1 MTSRRQPPARARRRR
16 RRCANPPLRRPG
28 RNLLPR
34 SPSGPTGGALRSHSC
49 GSPNPPPA
57 TATTVIGSVGGSTRT
72 LNRCDT
78 RCEVLLRE
86 FRRDLDDLPVGG
98 WLSVYDGVRTAESS
112 ELDVDHTVALAEAWI
127 SGADRWDDAR
137 RRDFANDL
145 TPGALRAV
153 TASVNR
159 SKSDRDPAEWQP
171 PDRSSWC
178 TFADRLGEHQAP
190 LGPVRGPPGV
200 HHAHDDAGELP
211 VTVAARVRSRRSV
224 PGGAARAVAVPASV
238 HPRPPRPRS
247 GRRRCGTRPPGRARR
262 RVRAPWWCRAAR

>member
-1 MTSRRQPPARARRRR
+1 MA
-16 RRCANPPLRRPG
+16 
-28 RNLLPR
+28 
-34 SPSGPTGGALRSHSC
+34 ALGSVVLALAVGC
-49 GSPNPPPA
+49 GSVGDPERGAGDEPA
-57 TATTVIGSVGGSTRT
+57 TATGPSATPTVREPAAPPAGAEPAAPQPQRPDGWRAALAQLRVAEPSSRDGYDRDRFGGWIDADAD
-72 LNRCDT
+72 RCDT

-137 RRDFANDL
+137 RREFANDL
-145 TPGALRAV
+145 SPGALRAV

-178 TFADRLGEHQAP
+178 TFATDWVSTKLRWDLSA
-190 LGPVRGPPGV
+190 
-200 HHAHDDAGELP
+200 D
-211 VTVAARVRSRRSV
+211 
-224 PGGAARAVAVPASV
+224 
-238 HPRPPRPRS
+238 PREFTTLTTMLESCP
-247 GRRRCGTRPPGRARR
+247 
-262 RVRAPWWCRAAR
+262 